1 MIIAVI
7 SPQKRTTGV
16 TSIASLIAYGLSR
29 QNRSTLL
36 MNTAAHSQ
44 SLNLYFGIENNGDAP
59 ATQLLNLVKMGGAK
73 KESVPDYCHAVNSK
87 LDVFSIEDDNKDKE
101 AINEVHDYLLAGAP
115 YNYIICDVDT
125 DADDARTQKVLEA
138 ADCIVLVLT
147 PSIKNLKKFQE
158 TKHDF
163 SRMIKHKPVITVLNN
178 FDPEICKK
186 EEAAHA
192 VGIQNKNIITKWQ
205 TVHYNKYV
213 PYCENRGK
221 LDLLFSQMAKR
232 TAKAIMLDT
241 DIGSVVRQII
251 HIQTQISKMRIQNGT
266 ENKNKE

>member
-16 TSIASLIAYGLSR
+16 TSISALIAAELSR
-29 QNRSTLL
+29 QNRKTLL

-44 SLNLYFGIENNGDAP
+44 SLNLYFGIKDNGDAP

-73 KESVPDYCHAVNSK
+73 KEIIPNYCYAVNEK
-87 LDVFSIEDDNKDKE
+87 MDVFSIEDDNKDKT
-101 AINEVHDYLLAGAP
+101 AINDVHNYLLTGAP

-125 DADDARTQKVLEA
+125 NA
-138 ADCIVLVLT
+138 ADPRTEEVLNQADCVVLVLT

-163 SRMIKHKPVITVLNN
+163 MRMIKHKPVITVLNN
-178 FDPEICKK
+178 YDPEVCKK
-186 EEAAHA
+186 EEAAHF
-192 VGIQNKNIITKWQ
+192 VGVTNKNIIAKWQ
-205 TVHYNKYV
+205 TVHVNKYI

-221 LDLLFSQMAKR
+221 IELLFEQMAKR
-232 TAKAIMLDT
+232 TAQTIMLDT
-241 DIGSVVRQII
+241 DMNSVVKQII
-251 HIQTQISKMRIQNGT
+251 HIQTQISKQRIQKGT
-266 ENKNKE
+266 SFFAKE